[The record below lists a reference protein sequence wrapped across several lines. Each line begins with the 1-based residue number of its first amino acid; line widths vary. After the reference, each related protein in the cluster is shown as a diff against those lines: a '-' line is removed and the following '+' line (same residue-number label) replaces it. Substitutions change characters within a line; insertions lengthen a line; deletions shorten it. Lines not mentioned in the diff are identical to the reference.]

1 MKSLVFPK
9 CAQMFKMQ
17 HSSQQAKDGSKP
29 NTIMLQWN
37 IIKYKQEYQ
46 HKKKWMNLEDIK
58 LSERKQTQEQFAKIP
73 LTGTVKK
80 KQILQ
85 DK

>member
-1 MKSLVFPK
+1 
-9 CAQMFKMQ
+9 
-17 HSSQQAKDGSKP
+17 
-29 NTIMLQWN
+29 MLQWN